1 MKISTKG
8 RYALEAITDLAIH
21 AGMNYESIRS
31 IAERR
36 RMSDNY
42 LEQIFL
48 LLRKAGVVESVR
60 GPQGGYRIAREL
72 ESITAGDVLHA
83 VEGRMAPVHCLDS
96 TLGEEPC
103 KKEDR
108 CVTRRIWLRM
118 MLEMDAVL
126 GQVTIADLAEAV
138 KHDDAF
144 PALDF
149 SI

>member
-21 AGMNYESIRS
+21 AGMQYESIRS
-31 IAERR
+31 IAGRR

-48 LLRKAGVVESVR
+48 LLRKAGLVESVR
-60 GPQGGYRIAREL
+60 GPQGGYRIAREPAD
-72 ESITAGDVLHA
+72 ITAGDVLHA
-83 VEGRMAPVHCLDS
+83 VEGRMAPVHCLDR
-96 TLGEEPC
+96 TPGEEPC
-103 KKEDR
+103 KNEDQ
-108 CVTRRIWLRM
+108 CVTRKIWRRM

-126 GQVTIADLAEAV
+126 DQVTLSDLAEAV
-138 KHDDAF
+138 KRDEAL

>member
-8 RYALEAITDLAIH
+8 RYALEAITDLANH

-36 RMSDNY
+36 GLSDNY

-60 GPQGGYRIAREL
+60 GPQGGYRITREPSL
-72 ESITAGDVLHA
+72 ITAGDVLHA
-83 VEGRMAPVHCLDS
+83 VEGRMAPVLCLDD
-96 TLGEEPC
+96 EAAEKPC
-103 KKEDR
+103 GKENR
-108 CVTRRIWLRM
+108 CVTRKVWCKM
-118 MLEMDAVL
+118 MLAMDAVL

-138 KHDDAF
+138 RREDAF

>member
-8 RYALEAITDLAIH
+8 RYALEAVTDLAIH
-21 AGMNYESIRS
+21 AGMDFESIRS

-36 RMSDNY
+36 RLSDNY

-48 LLRKAGVVESVR
+48 SLGKAGIVESIR
-60 GPQGGYRIAREL
+60 GPQGGYRITREPAD
-72 ESITAGDVLHA
+72 ITAGEVLHA
-83 VEGRMAPVHCLDS
+83 VEGRMAPVHCLDG
-96 TLGEEPC
+96 TRDEVPC
-103 KKEDR
+103 GNETR
-108 CVTRRIWLRM
+108 CVTRKVWHRM
-118 MLEMDAVL
+118 MLEMDTVL

-138 KHDDAF
+138 KREDAV

>member
-36 RMSDNY
+36 RLSDNY

-48 LLRKAGVVESVR
+48 LLRKAGVVESIR
-60 GPQGGYRIAREL
+60 GPQGGYRIAREP
-72 ESITAGDVLHA
+72 SRITAGDVLHA
-83 VEGRMAPVHCLDS
+83 VEGRMAPVLCLDDE
-96 TLGEEPC
+96 GAEKPC
-103 KKEDR
+103 GKESR
-108 CVTRRIWLRM
+108 CVTRKVWCKM
-118 MLEMDAVL
+118 MLAMDAVL

-138 KHDDAF
+138 RLEDAF